1 MENTVKLAERM
12 MRQAPMQKNTR
23 TFFLIFQCTAILG
36 NYQVHRN
43 NQDLKRI
50 YFVYIGLRNTAKNGV
65 LYNNIQ
71 YLRKKYAK
79 KEEEKNA
86 EAAGL

>member
-1 MENTVKLAERM
+1 
-12 MRQAPMQKNTR
+12 
-23 TFFLIFQCTAILG
+23 
-36 NYQVHRN
+36 
-43 NQDLKRI
+43 
-50 YFVYIGLRNTAKNGV
+50 V

-79 KEEEKNA
+79 KEEEKDA